1 VFNRQAQARWL
12 APGMDRPPNIVSP
25 YDAELFGHWWFE
37 GPWFLEALARHIHL
51 HQDEIALTT
60 PGRYLDANPENQE
73 AQPSLSSWGDQG
85 FATFWCNETNE
96 WIYRYLHHAAAR
108 MADLARANPEPDD
121 LRRRALNQAGRELLL
136 AQGSDWAFIMRTGT
150 VVDYAVRRTRDHLH
164 AFSRLDDMLSGRAAL
179 DADWLAG
186 REAQWRIFPQLDY
199 RAWSQG

>member
-1 VFNRQAQARWL
+1 MFNRQAQARWL

-37 GPWFLEALARHIHL
+37 GPWFLEALARQIH
-51 HQDEIALTT
+51 HDQDEIALTT
-60 PGRYLDANPENQE
+60 PGRYLDTHPENQE

-96 WIYRYLHHAAAR
+96 WIYRYLHHAATR
-108 MADLARANPEPDD
+108 MAELARSNPEPDD

-179 DADWLAG
+179 DAEWLSA
-186 REAQWRIFPQLDY
+186 RESQWRIFPELDY
-199 RAWSQG
+199 RAWTRG